1 MGEIRGEKVVF
12 RRQDIVPLHA
22 LPSAQAHEPL
32 VLRCAGRSRSG
43 FAFRVLAAVFAVT
56 AALAALLAGLVE
68 SGMFDR
74 TLNARA
80 VAALN
85 HALGP
90 RYSASVEHTVLRL
103 AGFDGFALKA
113 ENARIVEAG
122 SARELATTESVAM
135 VLDPIALMSGRIAI
149 SRLDIAGARFDA
161 ALLPESAPLDL
172 AQLRVSDVPDYL
184 EATFGQLDGIRR
196 LIVDNGMETVSVS
209 DLGAVFRGP
218 GGRPV
223 EIAVPRLDFSRDADG
238 VMRIGGRFAM
248 NGDEGEIDLSAA
260 GGDESA
266 IDRLDG
272 AIRSVALET
281 FLLERDDAGAPRAG
295 VQSVADI
302 RVHAR
307 REAEGGAPAL
317 GLDIA
322 LAEGAL
328 YADGIAA
335 LLRPATLQASYNFDK
350 GSIELASKGI
360 GVGQSLFPF
369 TGGLIDLDRISD
381 RGEKGFAIDLLFRNA
396 VSRPEDTGEAP
407 IRFDAKASGRYLPG
421 AGSLLFEELA
431 VSSEKGA
438 FAGSLALRFGGPAP
452 EVSFVMI
459 ADRVDSAAVKQFWP
473 FWLGKTARAWAAKN
487 IFGGTVTNGRIELF
501 MAGDRKREPGVPL
514 DLGPEELKIDF
525 ELEGARMNV
534 AGDIP
539 PLRDTSGKFRLRGGR
554 TEVTIAGGTA
564 YLSSGR
570 SVALKGGTFVL
581 PEGYRKPLMAEMDI
595 EVAGKA
601 DAVAELV
608 TYRPIRAL
616 PPTGF
621 VPEDFSGAVTAKV
634 KARFGLIGRQNP
646 PPPEWTA
653 ALALDGVD
661 VNKPVSGHR
670 IANVRGT
677 LAVDA
682 NRADLDAKGEIEGVP
697 LGIRLTEPV
706 AKDAGVTRQ
715 LVLSGTLGDAD
726 RRKLLPG
733 LDDIVSGKVEVRLEQ
748 TGDGPRLVEADV
760 GAAAVSVP
768 WIGWTKGSG
777 IAAKVSFRAE
787 TKDAVTRVSGFSFT
801 GDGFSVAGDMVLR
814 GTALDT
820 ADFSTV
826 RLSAEDRFRLRV
838 ERGKSG
844 YSAVATGE
852 VADIRPV
859 LARLKTAGGGG
870 KSGEKGQS
878 ASVRATLKRAIGF
891 NGEGLSN
898 VSLTYETNGRRI
910 SGLGLEA
917 LTDGGA
923 PVVANLARRGKND
936 VIELTSGDAGAVARF
951 TDIYRHMR
959 GGLLNVRLRETAGQ
973 GWSGTVDIR
982 KFSLVGEERL
992 RSLVSTPT
1000 GEGGKSLNDA
1010 VRRQIDVSTVS
1021 FDRGFARLKVKDGTL
1036 AVENGVVRGQT
1047 VGATFQGTVRDAGG
1061 RTDMTGTFM
1070 PAYGLNRLFA
1080 ELPLIGVILGNGR
1093 DRGLIGIT
1101 FKLSGAFET
1110 PRLTINPLSIIAPG
1124 VFRNIFE
1131 FQ

>member
-12 RRQDIVPLHA
+12 RRQDIMPLHA

-32 VLRCAGRSRSG
+32 VLRSADRSRSG
-43 FAFRVLAAVFAVT
+43 FAFRVLLSVFAVT

-68 SGMFDR
+68 GGMFDR

-85 HALGP
+85 QALGP
-90 RYSASVEHTVLRL
+90 RYTASVEHTVLRL
-103 AGFDGFALKA
+103 AGFGGLALKA

-122 SARELATTESVAM
+122 SARALATTGSVAL
-135 VLDPIALMSGRIAI
+135 VLDPVALLSGRIAI
-149 SRLDIAGARFDA
+149 SRLDVAGARFDA
-161 ALLPESAPLDL
+161 ALLPESPPLDL
-172 AQLRVSDVPDYL
+172 AQLRVSDMPDYL
-184 EATFGQLDGIRR
+184 EATFEQLDGIRR

-223 EIAVPRLDFSRDADG
+223 EITVPRLDFSRDADG
-238 VMRIGGRFAM
+238 LMRIGGRFAM
-248 NGDEGEIDLSAA
+248 NGDDGEIDLSA
-260 GGDESA
+260 GGGSA
-266 IDRLDG
+266 IDTLDG
-272 AIRSVALET
+272 SIRSVALAT
-281 FLLERDDAGAPRAG
+281 FLLERDAAGAPHLG
-295 VQSVADI
+295 VESVADI
-302 RVHAR
+302 RVGAR
-307 REAEGGAPAL
+307 REAEGRAPAL
-317 GLDIA
+317 ELDVAI
-322 LAEGAL
+322 AEGTF

-335 LLRPATLQASYNFDK
+335 ALHPAVLKADYNFDK
-350 GSIELASKGI
+350 GSIELATKGI

-369 TGGLIDLDRISD
+369 TGGLIDLDRISE
-381 RGEKGFAIDLLFRNA
+381 RGEKGFAVDLLFRDA
-396 VSRPEDTGEAP
+396 VSRPEGTGEAP
-407 IRFDAKASGRYLPG
+407 IRFDAKASGRFLPAENG
-421 AGSLLFEELA
+421 LFFDELA

-438 FAGSLALRFGGPAP
+438 FAGSLALRFGGLAP

-473 FWLGKTARAWAAKN
+473 FWMGKTARAWAAKN
-487 IFGGTVTNGRIELF
+487 IFGGTVTNGRLELF
-501 MAGDRKREPGVPL
+501 MAADRKRVPGVPL
-514 DLGPEELKIDF
+514 DLGPDELKIDF
-525 ELEGARMNV
+525 DIEGARMNV

-554 TEVTIAGGTA
+554 TEIAIAGGTA
-564 YLSSGR
+564 YLPSGR
-570 SVALKGGTFVL
+570 SVSLRGGTFVL
-581 PEGYRKPLMAEMDI
+581 PAGYDKPLMGELDI
-595 EVAGKA
+595 ELAGKA
-601 DAVAELV
+601 DAVSELV

-616 PPTGF
+616 PATGF
-621 VPEDFSGAVTAKV
+621 APEDFSGDVTAKV
-634 KARFGLIGRQNP
+634 TARFGLVAAQDP

-653 ALALDGVD
+653 VLALDGVD
-661 VNKPVSGHR
+661 VQKPVSGHK
-670 IANVRGT
+670 IGALQGT

-682 NRADLDAKGEIEGVP
+682 RRAELKAKGEIDGVA
-697 LGIRLTEPV
+697 LSIQLTEPV
-706 AKDAGVTRQ
+706 ARDAGVTRQ
-715 LVLSGTLGDAD
+715 LALSGTLGDDD

-733 LDDIVSGKVEVRLEQ
+733 LDEILSGKVGIRLEQ
-748 TGDGPRLVEADV
+748 AGDGARLVEADV
-760 GAAAVSVP
+760 REAAVSVP

-777 IAAKVSFRAE
+777 IAARISFRAE
-787 TKDAVTRVSGFSFT
+787 TKDDVTKVSDFSFS
-801 GDGFSVAGDMVLR
+801 GDGFNLAGAMVLR
-814 GTALDT
+814 GTTLDT

-826 RLSAEDRFRLRV
+826 QLSAEDRFRLRV

-852 VADIRPV
+852 AADIRPV

-878 ASVRATLKRAIGF
+878 ASVRATLKRVIGF
-891 NGEGLSN
+891 NGEALAN
-898 VSLTYETNGRRI
+898 VTLTYETNGRRI

-917 LTDGGA
+917 LTAGGA

-951 TDIYRHMR
+951 ADIYRHMR

-973 GWSGTVDIR
+973 GWSGTVDVR
-982 KFSLVGEERL
+982 KFSLIGEERL
-992 RSLVSTPT
+992 RSLVSTPA
-1000 GEGGKSLNDA
+1000 GDGGKSLNEA
-1010 VRRQIDVSTVS
+1010 VRRQIDVSAVT
-1021 FDRGFARLKVKDGTL
+1021 FDRGFARVKVKDGTL
-1036 AVENGVVRGQT
+1036 AVERGVVRGQT
-1047 VGATFQGTVRDAGG
+1047 VGATFQGTVRDAAGG
-1061 RTDMTGTFM
+1061 TDMTGTFM

-1101 FKLSGAFET
+1101 FKLSGSFDT